1 MGNIQGT
8 QFMDYDN
15 ENAISLRVEF
25 ESDKKE
31 AARGIVKTCKFVAND
46 AKEICQFNK
55 CKYDIE
61 GGELTTNYY
70 PSPVPPLDFTYRFVG
85 KLKVGTTRRTISKDN
100 NNKTIK
106 YLDIEIYLYR
116 RSMTD
121 DSVEVEGTAIV
132 GPFDNP
138 IAKYKVNGA
147 LDYRLHMNDINSS
160 VLFLEGRKI

>member
-1 MGNIQGT
+1 MGNIQGP
-8 QFMDYDN
+8 QFMDYDNDN
-15 ENAISLRVEF
+15 ENAISLRAEF
-25 ESDKKE
+25 KSDKKE
-31 AARGIVKTCKFVAND
+31 AARGIVKTCKFVANN

-55 CKYDIE
+55 CKCDIE
-61 GGELTTNYY
+61 SGELTTNYY

-100 NNKTIK
+100 KTTK

-132 GPFDNP
+132 GLFDNP
-138 IAKYKVNGA
+138 IAKYKVSGA
-147 LDYRLHMNDINSS
+147 LDYRLHMNDIDSS